1 MSGVKAVV
9 MAGGFGTRIQPLT
22 HSVPKPMLPVVNI
35 PMMERNIVKLKEI
48 GIDDVVILLYYK
60 LDVIK
65 RHFGDGSKWG
75 VNITYVLP
83 DSDYGTAGA
92 VGYAREFLDRTF
104 IVVSGDI
111 VTDFD
116 FKEILKFHSERGAKV
131 TLTLTEVDNPLE
143 FGVVVINSDNVIEK
157 FIEKPRWREVI
168 SDTINTGIYVIE
180 PEMLDFIPKNEF
192 FDFARDLFPLLMDK
206 GISLHGYVAE
216 GYWRDVGN
224 PNAYRDVHEDVFEK
238 RVKFE
243 FLGSKIDYPSGE
255 LYVNGDVDIG
265 ENVDISGVVVLD
277 DGVRI
282 GDKVKLS
289 NVAIGKNTIVGAE
302 TKLKNSI
309 VWNNTYIGK
318 KCNIDGAV
326 ICNNCR
332 IDDLVEAK
340 SGMVMAEG
348 SKVGRLTKV
357 MQDVTIW
364 PNKEIEPASII
375 TNNIV
380 RGVKYKSSL
389 FEEGII
395 SGGSNTEIDC
405 VMACKIGEAFGG
417 SLPQGCTVVVGRDY
431 ESSSVMLK
439 RAFVGGVLASGVNV
453 VDFKSVPLTVLRL
466 YVKNSSALGG
476 VYFRQKI
483 MNPGQSEIL
492 IFDENGLRL
501 NVVSERT
508 IEKLCFNESFRHVDY
523 KEVGEIDESEVLKRD
538 AFKLYKGKVR
548 DLIDFRSI
556 RNRNFK
562 VAIDLMYGIIKDIYP
577 DILSELQIDSIILN
591 AYYDRLKMINFSH
604 YYEISKKELSKII
617 TSLGLNLGFIIYP
630 NGRRLT
636 IVGDDGRVL
645 DRTEALFVVLTLLNI
660 EAEKN
665 KKTFKVLLPTWSP
678 DMLDDEFPNIEIRRG
693 KYFDVNEDELKR
705 YDLIATTDGNFSFT
719 EFSLHRDAIYASL
732 KIMEMLS
739 KNDLNLS
746 QIAKT
751 ITEFYYKHIKV
762 PCPHDKR
769 TKVIKK
775 FVEVA
780 RNKKYSMTEGI
791 KIWEGRDDWFL
802 VIPDN
807 YADFLDVYVQAS
819 DSRVGDGIL
828 KHYTGLIEGW
838 IKE

>member
-1 MSGVKAVV
+1 MRGIKAVV

-22 HSVPKPMLPVVNI
+22 HSIPKPMLPIVNI
-35 PMMERNIVKLKEI
+35 AMMEYNIVKLKEI
-48 GIDDVVILLYYK
+48 GIDDFIILLYYEPE
-60 LDVIK
+60 VIK
-65 RHFGDGSKWG
+65 RHFEDGDKWG
-75 VNITYVLP
+75 INITYMLP

-104 IVVSGDI
+104 IVVSGDV

-116 FKEILKFHSERGAKV
+116 FKEILKFHSERNAKI

-143 FGVVVINSDNVIEK
+143 FGVVVVNGDNVIEK

-168 SDTINTGIYVIE
+168 SDTINTGIYVME
-180 PEMLDFIPKNEF
+180 PEMLDFIPKSEF
-192 FDFARDLFPLLMDK
+192 FDFARDFFPLLMNK
-206 GISLHGYVAE
+206 GITINGYVAQ
-216 GYWRDVGN
+216 GYWMDVGN
-224 PNAYRDVHEDVFEK
+224 PNAYREAHEDIFEK

-243 FLGSKIDYPSGE
+243 FPGHKVDYPSGE
-255 LYVNGDVDIG
+255 LYLNGDVDIG
-265 ENVDISGVVVLD
+265 NNADISGIVVLS

-282 GDKVKLS
+282 GDNIKLK
-289 NVAIGKNTIVGAE
+289 NVVIGKNTIIGSE
-302 TKLKNSI
+302 TRLRNSI
-309 VWNNTYIGK
+309 IWDNVYIGR

-326 ICNNCR
+326 ICNGCR
-332 IDDLVEAK
+332 IDELVEAK
-340 SGMVMAEG
+340 SGMIVAED
-348 SKVGRLTKV
+348 SKIGRLTKII
-357 MQDVTIW
+357 QDVTIW

-380 RGVKYKSSL
+380 RGIKYKSSL

-405 VMACKIGEAFGG
+405 VMTCKIGEAFGS
-417 SLPQGCTVVVGRDY
+417 SLPQGSTVVVGRDY

-439 RAFVGGVLASGVNV
+439 RAFVGGVLASGVDV
-453 VDFKSVPLTVLRL
+453 VDFKGVPLTVLRL
-466 YVKNSSALGG
+466 YIKNSAAFGG
-476 VYFRQKI
+476 VYFRHKI

-492 IFDENGLRL
+492 IFDEDGLRL
-501 NVVSERT
+501 NVISERT
-508 IEKLCFNESFRHVDY
+508 VEKLCFNENFRHADY
-523 KEVGEIDESEVLKRD
+523 KEVGEIDESEILKRD
-538 AFKLYKGKVR
+538 AFKLYKTKVK

-556 RNRNFK
+556 RSRDFK
-562 VAIDLMYGIIKDIYP
+562 VAVDLMYGIIKDIYP

-591 AYYDRLKMINFSH
+591 AYYDRLKMVNFSH

-617 TSLGLNLGFIIYP
+617 TSLGLNIGFVIYP

-645 DRTEALFVVLTLLNI
+645 DKTEALFVVLTLMNI

-665 KKTFKVLLPTWSP
+665 GRTFKVLLPTWSP

-693 KYFDVNEDELKR
+693 KYFDVKENELKR

-732 KIMEMLS
+732 KIMEMLG
-739 KNDLNLS
+739 KNDLDLS

-751 ITEFYYKHIKV
+751 ITKFYYKHIKI

-769 TKVIKK
+769 TNVIKK
-775 FVEVA
+775 FIEIA

-791 KIWEGRDDWFL
+791 KIWEERNSWFL
-802 VIPDN
+802 VVPDN
-807 YADFLDVYVQAS
+807 YADFLDIYVQAL
-819 DSRVGDGIL
+819 DIRVGKQIL
-828 KHYTGLIEGW
+828 NHYTELIEGW